1 MLSVLRLWSSGV
13 QLLAGLSLVL
23 ALWPELLPALSSP
36 APVPVLSRIQREL
49 AVSEIIE
56 TSESSA
62 PCWPAPAQTRQHINT
77 VTQLSLSGIL
87 HKQ

>member
-13 QLLAGLSLVL
+13 QLEAGLSLML
-23 ALWPELLPALSSP
+23 MAWWPEHLVAFSSP

-56 TSESSA
+56 TSESPTSWAA
-62 PCWPAPAQTRQHINT
+62 PDTLAH
-77 VTQLSLSGIL
+77 
-87 HKQ
+87 

>member
-23 ALWPELLPALSSP
+23 ALWPELLPAFSSP

-62 PCWPAPAQTRQHINT
+62 PWPAPAQTRQHINT
-77 VTQLSLSGIL
+77 VTQLSLSEIL